1 MAIYDILCEVKDVR
15 EADTGICEFNG
26 FLEDYL
32 SIIETAE
39 GKEDDYTI
47 LSQLFEKDHNLKI
60 CANLAEHQQGCDCQ
74 SDYTLQGFI

>member
-26 FLEDYL
+26 FLEEL
-32 SIIETAE
+32 SFHHRNKQKE
-39 GKEDDYTI
+39 KEDDYTI

-60 CANLAEHQQGCDCQ
+60 CA
-74 SDYTLQGFI
+74 I

>member
-32 SIIETAE
+32 SIMEKRT
-39 GKEDDYTI
+39 TT
-47 LSQLFEKDHNLKI
+47 LSFRSSLKRI
-60 CANLAEHQQGCDCQ
+60 
-74 SDYTLQGFI
+74 II

>member
-47 LSQLFEKDHNLKI
+47 LSQLFEKDHI
-60 CANLAEHQQGCDCQ
+60 
-74 SDYTLQGFI
+74 

>member
-39 GKEDDYTI
+39 GKRTTT
-47 LSQLFEKDHNLKI
+47 LSFRSSLKRI
-60 CANLAEHQQGCDCQ
+60 
-74 SDYTLQGFI
+74 II